1 MTDNRFT
8 FVNIDELDSEH
19 IAAPQYSY
27 WKSVFKKFFSSKVTI
42 TFLVIAVL
50 MLLLAIIQPMI
61 SGYDPIAHVNIN
73 NHSMKFVK
81 PNFQEWFGT
90 DAYGDSLFDLV
101 WLGARTSMMIA
112 FTATFITVTLGVIVG
127 AFWGYSKKLDK
138 VMLELYNII
147 ANVPFTLLVFVLMYI
162 LGRGTT
168 QMIFSLSVTS
178 WLTTAYFI
186 RVQVMIIRDRE
197 YNLASRCLGTST
209 WSIVKNNI
217 LPFLISVIVTTISRD
232 IPMFISFEV
241 FLSYLGIGVGE
252 KTASIGKIIAEN
264 VVYLASTPHVFW
276 IPVCVLAI
284 ITISLYV
291 VGQNLADAS
300 DPRTHI

>member
-42 TFLVIAVL
+42 AFLIIAIV
-50 MLLLAIIQPMI
+50 MLALAIIQPMI
-61 SGYDPIAHVNIN
+61 SGYDPVAHININ
-73 NHSMKFVK
+73 NQSMKFLK
-81 PNFQEWFGT
+81 PNAQEWFGT
-90 DAYGDSLFDLV
+90 DAFGDSLFDQV

-138 VMLELYNII
+138 VMLELYNVI

-162 LGRGTT
+162 LGRGTK

-209 WSIVKNNI
+209 WNIVKNNI
-217 LPFLISVIVTTISRD
+217 LPFLISVIVTTVSRD

-252 KTASIGKIIAEN
+252 KTASIGKTISEN
-264 VVYLASTPHVFW
+264 VVYLAATPHVFW